1 MQILLYKSGCLMNP
15 NLKKLLILFLSLPF
29 LILSCTKKKESSYF
43 RTEIVNGVKVVHN
56 FQASQDKAFKQ
67 IEFVEDLSIGV
78 DECDENYM
86 FSYPFDIDS
95 DSHGNIY
102 VFDFTE
108 RTIKKYDDKDFFQ
121 KNLGRKGQGPGEF
134 DWPYGFCISAQD
146 LIYVADS
153 GERKIEILNSDG
165 VYQKAIRLKSFIEQI
180 SINNKDE
187 LIIHC
192 SESTQEDE
200 DTRRRM
206 SKIGKY
212 DAQNEKLEYFFSKE
226 KPLFRNIQSEE
237 YSIRI
242 PYERFDI
249 DSKGNV
255 YVGTTNEYEIQ
266 VYSPD
271 GELMMRFSREY
282 TPIPIDREIK
292 LKAMK
297 QLSKSSFRINLQ
309 EYEKLI
315 DCHPIF
321 GSISVDENDR
331 VWIRLFQPLGESD
344 IREYASFDVFSSKGK
359 YLFEVKINRD
369 IIGQPV
375 FKNGY
380 VYTLARNELGY
391 SRALRLK
398 IIEH

>member
-1 MQILLYKSGCLMNP
+1 MKNKAIIVS
-15 NLKKLLILFLSLPF
+15 IVF
-29 LILSCTKKKESSYF
+29 ILSVFIIFVSCGQQKADWKGTIEEEDGVTVVKNPKEPIYDEGLISL
-43 RTEIVNGVKVVHN
+43 K
-56 FQASQDKAFKQ
+56 
-67 IEFVEDLSIGV
+67 EDLSIGV
-78 DECDENYM
+78 DEGDENYM

-102 VFDFTE
+102 VLDFTE
-108 RTIKKYDDKDFFQ
+108 MTIKKYDNQGIFQ
-121 KNLGRKGQGPGEF
+121 KNLSRKGQGPGEF
-134 DWPYGFCISAQD
+134 ERPYGFCVSAQD

-153 GERKIEILNSDG
+153 GERKIEVLNSDG
-165 VYQKAIRLKSFIEQI
+165 IYQKAIRLKNFIEQI
-180 SINNKDE
+180 SINYKDE

-212 DAQNEKLEYFFSKE
+212 DAQNETLEYFFSKK
-226 KPLFRNIQSEE
+226 KPLFRNIQSDE

-242 PYERFDI
+242 PYERFDT

-255 YVGTTNEYEIQ
+255 YIGTTNEYEIL

-271 GELMMRFSREY
+271 GDLVMRFSKDY
-282 TPIPIDREIK
+282 TPIPIEREIK
-292 LKAMK
+292 AKAMK
-297 QLSKSSFRINLQ
+297 QLSKTSFRINLQ

-321 GSISVDENDR
+321 GSISIDENDR
-331 VWIRLFQPLGESD
+331 AWIRLSQPPGED
-344 IREYASFDVFSSKGK
+344 DVREYTSFDVFSSEGK

-369 IIGQPV
+369 ILGQPV

-380 VYTLARNELGY
+380 VYTLARNESGY

>member
-1 MQILLYKSGCLMNP
+1 MKNITKILLIP
-15 NLKKLLILFLSLPF
+15 LFLTVLMMLISCQKQKLEWKGTIEEINGITVVKNPKEPIYEEGMISL
-29 LILSCTKKKESSYF
+29 K
-43 RTEIVNGVKVVHN
+43 
-56 FQASQDKAFKQ
+56 
-67 IEFVEDLSIGV
+67 EDLSIGV
-78 DECDENYM
+78 DEGDENYM

-108 RTIKKYDDKDFFQ
+108 RTIKKFDRQGIFR

-134 DWPYGFCISAQD
+134 DRPYGFCISAQD
-146 LIYVADS
+146 LIYAADS
-153 GERKIEILNSDG
+153 GERKIEVLNSDG
-165 VYQKAIRLKSFIEQI
+165 IYQKAIRLKNFIEQV

-192 SESTQEDE
+192 SESTQEDG
-200 DTRRRM
+200 DMRRRM

-212 DAQNEKLEYFFSKE
+212 DAQNEKLEYFFSKK
-226 KPLFRNIQSEE
+226 KPLFRDIQSEE

-242 PYERFDI
+242 PYERFDT

-271 GELMMRFSREY
+271 GELMMRFSKKY

-292 LKAMK
+292 AKAMK
-297 QLSKSSFRINLQ
+297 QLSKISLRINLQ

-331 VWIRLFQPLGESD
+331 VWIRLFQPLGED
-344 IREYASFDVFSSKGK
+344 EVREHTSFDVFSSEGK
-359 YLFEVKINRD
+359 YLFGVKINRD

-380 VYTLARNELGY
+380 VYTLARNESGY

-398 IIEH
+398 LIKH

>member
-1 MQILLYKSGCLMNP
+1 MEESYREIIMKIKVIFISAVVFFPILTLT
-15 NLKKLLILFLSLPF
+15 I
-29 LILSCTKKKESSYF
+29 SCSHQKAEWKGTIGE
-43 RTEIVNGVKVVHN
+43 ENGVTIVKN
-56 FQASQDKAFKQ
+56 PKEPMYDEGMISLK
-67 IEFVEDLSIGV
+67 EDLSIGV
-78 DECDENYM
+78 DEGDENYM

-102 VFDFTE
+102 VLDFTE
-108 RTIKKYDDKDFFQ
+108 RTIKKYDNQGVFQ

-134 DWPYGFCISAQD
+134 ERPYGFCINAQD

-153 GERKIEILNSDG
+153 RKIEVLNSDG
-165 VYQKAIRLKSFIEQI
+165 IYQKAIRLKNSIEQI
-180 SINNKDE
+180 SINNKNE

-212 DAQNEKLEYFFSKE
+212 DTQNDKLEYFFSKK
-226 KPLFRNIQSEE
+226 KPLFRDIQSEE
-237 YSIRI
+237 YRIRI
-242 PYERFDI
+242 PYERFDT
-249 DSKGNV
+249 DPKGNV
-255 YVGTTNEYEIQ
+255 YIGTTNEYEIL

-271 GELMMRFSREY
+271 GDLMMRFSREY

-292 LKAMK
+292 AKAMK
-297 QLSKSSFRINLQ
+297 QLSKSGFRINLQ

-321 GSISVDENDR
+321 GSISTDENDR
-331 VWIRLFQPLGESD
+331 VWIRLFQLLGED
-344 IREYASFDVFSSKGK
+344 DVREYTSFDVFSSEGK
-359 YLFEVKINRD
+359 YLFGVKINRD
-369 IIGQPV
+369 ILGQPV

-380 VYTLARNELGY
+380 VYTLARNESGY